1 MDPTMNQPPSP
12 QAPPPVPP
20 PFPPGPPR
28 RPPSNHGILIA
39 LLVLALIVV
48 CAAAALIYG
57 VRIISQNISVSHNGD
72 QQVSI
77 KTPVGNFGVSK
88 GAEADP
94 ALIGLPLYPGAQRMH
109 DDSANVQMDFP
120 GNNNQGVAVGV
131 MAAKFSTPDSLD
143 KVAAYYRNRLGG
155 EISKTTRDNGG
166 EKITFEIKR
175 QDLEKIVALKTT
187 MSGTEIALVRVRHGN
202 EEAN

>member
-1 MDPTMNQPPSP
+1 MDPAMNQPPSP
-12 QAPPPVPP
+12 QAPPPAPP
-20 PFPPGPPR
+20 PIPPR
-28 RPPSNHGILIA
+28 RPQSNHGVLIA

-48 CAAAALIYG
+48 CAVGALIYG
-57 VRIISQNISVSHNGD
+57 VRIISQNVSVSRNGD
-72 QQVSI
+72 HQVSV
-77 KTPVGNFGVSK
+77 KTPVGNFGVSQ

-120 GNNNQGVAVGV
+120 GGNNNQGVAVGV
-131 MAAKFSTPDSLD
+131 LAAKFSTSDPLD
-143 KVAAYYRNRLGG
+143 KVADYYRNQLGG
-155 EISKTTRDNGG
+155 EITKTTRDNGG

-175 QDLEKIVALKTT
+175 QNLEKIVALKNTV
-187 MSGTEIALVRVRHGN
+187 SGTEIALVRVRHGN